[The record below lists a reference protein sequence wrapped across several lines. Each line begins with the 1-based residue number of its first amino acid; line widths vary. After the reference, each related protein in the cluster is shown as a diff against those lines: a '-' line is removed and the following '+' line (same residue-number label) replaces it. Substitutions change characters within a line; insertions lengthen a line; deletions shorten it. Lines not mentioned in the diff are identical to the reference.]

1 MKIRSIKESDIDTIG
16 TIYERAFE
24 YSEGIIKYYQGFPEY
39 VKFSMKQGYAFV
51 LEEGTVCGVILGY
64 EKPDMFMGKVAY
76 IELLAVLP
84 ECQGKGYGKALIQK
98 FEEVVIQKEIKQLS
112 LRTGCYMKAFHIYH
126 QSPTPTSSGGLKR
139 RPQGLCYCSPERRV
153 SQALLLAAAK
163 KRLPHCL
170 LVVILLPVP

>member
-1 MKIRSIKESDIDTIG
+1 MKIRSVKESDIDAIG

-24 YSEGIIKYYQGFPEY
+24 HSEGVTKYYQGFSEY

-51 LEEGTVCGVILGY
+51 IEEGTVCGVILGY

-98 FEEVVIQKEIKQLS
+98 FEEVAIQKEIKQLS

-126 QSPTPTSSGGLKR
+126 HLGFKDTRDDQRYMIRHIQNQT
-139 RPQGLCYCSPERRV
+139 V
-153 SQALLLAAAK
+153 
-163 KRLPHCL
+163 
-170 LVVILLPVP
+170 

>member
-1 MKIRSIKESDIDTIG
+1 MNDALQEENQMKIRSVKESDIDTIG

-24 YSEGIIKYYQGFPEY
+24 HSKGVIKYYQGFPEY
-39 VKFSMKQGYAFV
+39 VKFCMKQGYAFV

-84 ECQGKGYGKALIQK
+84 ECQGKGYGKNLIQK
-98 FEEVVIQKEIKQLS
+98 FEEFAVQKKIKQLS

-126 QSPTPTSSGGLKR
+126 HLGFIDTRDDQRYMIRHIQNET
-139 RPQGLCYCSPERRV
+139 V
-153 SQALLLAAAK
+153 
-163 KRLPHCL
+163 
-170 LVVILLPVP
+170 